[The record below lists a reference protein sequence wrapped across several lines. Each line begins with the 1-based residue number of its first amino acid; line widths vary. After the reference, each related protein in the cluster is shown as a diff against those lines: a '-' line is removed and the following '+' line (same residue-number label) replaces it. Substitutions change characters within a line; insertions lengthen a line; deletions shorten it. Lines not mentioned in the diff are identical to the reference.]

1 VICDLTISR
10 GRVCKGLG
18 GLNEFY
24 IFPFVKYSK
33 SQIVTNGL
41 TLTAFPTTTIF
52 RFFLESTIFSNPMQE
67 DGGGKFYNENISL
80 TLPKIEVNTELTKLL
95 FKDHRMII
103 RDRNEKYRML
113 GAFNGGIFDN
123 LVQQTGSTHGD
134 LSGYTINFEG
144 VEELPALFLDDLSLF
159 TVAPDN
165 FLITEDGELLLTEDN
180 QEIII
185 E

>member
-1 VICDLTISR
+1 MKCDLTISR
-10 GRVCKGLG
+10 KRVCKGLG
-18 GLNEFY
+18 GLSEFY
-24 IFPFVKYSK
+24 IFPFVNYTT
-33 SQIVTNGL
+33 SQIVLNGL
-41 TLTAFPTTTIF
+41 IVTSFPATTIF
-52 RFFLESTIFSNPMQE
+52 RFFLESANFTNPMQE
-67 DGGGKFYNENISL
+67 NGGGKFYNENISL
-80 TLPKIEVNTELTKLL
+80 TLPKIELNTELTKLL

-103 RDRNEKYRML
+103 RDRNDKYRLL

-123 LVQQTGSTHGD
+123 LVQQTGGSHGE
-134 LSGYTINFEG
+134 LTGYTITFEG

-165 FLITEDGELLLTEDN
+165 FLITESGELLLTEDN